1 MSKAATDRF
10 DEALKT
16 LEDFCV
22 QRQTPSAYFGV
33 LNWLQKQP
41 NRDTARATIGARIS
55 LDTHGPLP
63 ADRKLARAF
72 LLVAA
77 TCENKSEA
85 QVGLLRQELLAAPQG
100 AFGAKVLTMLN
111 AAIARQP
118 HLPGAVVLDATLQTK
133 IADAGFAK
141 ANILDAFETAK
152 FVLGKAKLLLD
163 AGQCSAAYTRWFG
176 TMDAARYDTVKG
188 NISNL
193 VFAAHAKP
201 VVIRYLATPD
211 FGSTEKQT
219 FQRYSGKREALIAL
233 GDKFFGANAGRRPR
247 SNVYDLPT
255 YGAAVNKVMELND
268 EKAKAEAKVLK
279 EAQKFPDVAKQNAVT
294 EAGFREIEVNIDAK
308 RKALVADFKDDYV
321 IGYTGVIV
329 HELSHHV
336 AGTIDLTS
344 EGVTMYGYNLCRFL
358 AANSPKSAIKNAD
371 NYRLFCDE
379 FLPA

>member
-22 QRQTPSAYFGV
+22 QRQNPSAYFGV

-41 NRDTARATIGARIS
+41 SRDTARATIGARIS
-55 LDTHGPLP
+55 LDTHGPPP

-72 LLVAA
+72 LLVSA
-77 TCENKSEA
+77 TCENKGEA
-85 QVGLLRQELLAAPQG
+85 QVGLLRQELLAAPKG
-100 AFGAKVLTMLN
+100 AFGAKVQTMLN
-111 AAIARQP
+111 AALARQP

-133 IADAGFAK
+133 IAEAGFAK

-163 AGQCSAAYTRWFG
+163 AGQCNAAYQRWFG
-176 TMDAARYDTVKG
+176 PMEASRYNTVKG

-193 VFAAHAKP
+193 VLAAHAKP

-219 FQRYSGKREALIAL
+219 FQQYSGKREALIAL

-247 SNVYDLPT
+247 SNVYDLAT
-255 YGAAVNKVMELND
+255 YSVAVNNVMELN
-268 EKAKAEAKVLK
+268 EAKAKAEADVLK
-279 EAQKFPDVAKQNAVT
+279 QAQKLADVAKQTEVM
-294 EAGFREIEVNIDAK
+294 EAGFKKIEADIDTK
-308 RKALVADFKDDYV
+308 RKALVAAFKDDYV
-321 IGYTGVIV
+321 MGYTGVIV

-336 AGTIDLTS
+336 AGTIDVKAD
-344 EGVTMYGYNLCRFL
+344 EVTMYGYNLCRYL
-358 AANSPKSAIKNAD
+358 AAKSPATAIKNAD